1 MHIPDGLI
9 APQVYLTAYAA
20 AVPAWAWA
28 VRKVARDFDESLI
41 PRLAVLTALAFVLT
55 SVMIPLPGGTSAH
68 VIGVGLLA
76 LAFGIWPAF
85 LAYSLVLV
93 LQSLLLGAGGIT
105 VLAIN
110 ALAMGL
116 AGAAVTV
123 GVHRLLVGWRRPVA
137 VMVATIVGVWCGV
150 VAAAVLVALVLGV
163 QPLMGS
169 DASGQP
175 LFFPFGPA
183 VTLPVIVIP
192 HLIVGAGEA
201 VLTWMV
207 LSVAER
213 RKAPA

>member
-9 APQVYLTAYAA
+9 APQVYLAAYAA
-20 AVPAWAWA
+20 AAPAWAYA

-55 SVMIPLPGGTSAH
+55 TVMIPLPGGTSGH

-93 LQSLLLGAGGIT
+93 LQSLLFGAGGIT
-105 VLAIN
+105 VLAVN

-116 AGAAVTV
+116 AAAAVTV
-123 GVHRLLVGWRRPVA
+123 GVHRLLVGWGKSVG
-137 VMVATIVGVWCGV
+137 VLVGVWCGV
-150 VAAAVLVALVLGV
+150 VVSAVLVALVLGV
-163 QPLMGS
+163 QPQMGT
-169 DASGQP
+169 DATGQP

-192 HLIVGAGEA
+192 HLIIGAGEA

-207 LSVAER
+207 LSVSER
-213 RKAPA
+213 RKVPA

>member
-9 APQVYLTAYAA
+9 APQAYLAAYAA
-20 AVPAWAWA
+20 AAPAWAYA

-55 SVMIPLPGGTSAH
+55 TVMIPLPGGTSGH

-93 LQSLLLGAGGIT
+93 LQSLLFGAGGIT
-105 VLAIN
+105 VLAVN

-123 GVHRLLVGWRRPVA
+123 GVHRLLVGWRKPVA
-137 VMVATIVGVWCGV
+137 VMVGVWCGV
-150 VAAAVLVALVLGV
+150 VVSAVLVALVLGV
-163 QPLMGS
+163 QPQMGT
-169 DASGQP
+169 DATGQP

-192 HLIVGAGEA
+192 HLIIGAGEA

-207 LSVAER
+207 LSVTDR
-213 RKAPA
+213 RRVPA

>member
-9 APQVYLTAYAA
+9 APQVYLTAFAA
-20 AVPAWAWA
+20 AAPAWAYA

-55 SVMIPLPGGTSAH
+55 TVMIPLPGGTSGH

-93 LQSLLLGAGGIT
+93 LQSLLFGAGGIT
-105 VLAIN
+105 VLAVN

-116 AGAAVTV
+116 TGAAVTV
-123 GVHRLLVGWRRPVA
+123 GMHRLLAGWGKPVA
-137 VMVATIVGVWCGV
+137 VMVGVWCGV
-150 VAAAVLVALVLGV
+150 VVSAVLVALVLGV
-163 QPLMGS
+163 QPQMGT
-169 DASGQP
+169 DATGQP

-192 HLIVGAGEA
+192 HLIIGAGEA

-207 LSVAER
+207 LSVTDR
-213 RKAPA
+213 RRVPA

>member
-9 APQVYLTAYAA
+9 APQVYLAAYAA
-20 AVPAWAWA
+20 AAPAWAYA

-55 SVMIPLPGGTSAH
+55 TVMIPLPGGTSGH
-68 VIGVGLLA
+68 IIGVGLLA

-93 LQSLLLGAGGIT
+93 LQSLLFGAGGIT

-137 VMVATIVGVWCGV
+137 VIAGVWSGV
-150 VAAAVLVALVLGV
+150 VVAAVLVALVLGI
-163 QPLMGS
+163 QPHMGT
-169 DASGQP
+169 DAGGQP

-192 HLIVGAGEA
+192 HLVIGAGEA

-207 LSVAER
+207 LSVTER
-213 RKAPA
+213 RKVPA

>member
-9 APQVYLTAYAA
+9 APQVYLAAYAA
-20 AVPAWAWA
+20 AAPAWAWA
-28 VRKVARDFDESLI
+28 VRKVARDFDETLI

-55 SVMIPLPGGTSAH
+55 TVMIPLPGGTSGH

-93 LQSLLLGAGGIT
+93 LQSLLFGAGGIT
-105 VLAIN
+105 VLAVN

-116 AGAAVTV
+116 AAAAVTV
-123 GVHRLLVGWRRPVA
+123 GVHRLLVGWGKSVG
-137 VMVATIVGVWCGV
+137 VLVGVWCGV
-150 VAAAVLVALVLGV
+150 VVSAVLVALVLGV
-163 QPLMGS
+163 QPQMGT
-169 DASGQP
+169 DATGQP

-192 HLIVGAGEA
+192 HLIIGAGEA

-207 LSVAER
+207 LSVSER
-213 RKAPA
+213 RKVPA

>member
-9 APQVYLTAYAA
+9 APQVYLAAYAA
-20 AVPAWAWA
+20 AAPAWAYA

-55 SVMIPLPGGTSAH
+55 TVMIPLPGGTSGH

-93 LQSLLLGAGGIT
+93 LQSLLFGAGGIT
-105 VLAIN
+105 VLAVN

-116 AGAAVTV
+116 AAAAVTV
-123 GVHRLLVGWRRPVA
+123 GVHRLLVGWGKSVG
-137 VMVATIVGVWCGV
+137 VLVGVWCGV
-150 VAAAVLVALVLGV
+150 VVSAVLVALVLGV
-163 QPLMGS
+163 QPQMGT
-169 DASGQP
+169 DATGQP

-192 HLIVGAGEA
+192 HLIIGAGEA
-201 VLTWMV
+201 LLTWMV
-207 LSVAER
+207 LSVTGR
-213 RKAPA
+213 RRVPA

>member
-9 APQVYLTAYAA
+9 APQVYLAAYAVA
-20 AVPAWAWA
+20 APAWAFA
-28 VRKVARDFDESLI
+28 VRKVAREFDDALI

-55 SVMIPLPGGTSAH
+55 TVMVPLPGGTSGH
-68 VIGVGLLA
+68 FVGVGLLA

-116 AGAAVTV
+116 TGAAVTV
-123 GVHRLLVGWRRPVA
+123 GVYSLLAKVQRPAAA
-137 VMVATIVGVWCGV
+137 VFGVWLGVV
-150 VAAAVLVALVLGV
+150 VAAALVALILGI

-169 DASGQP
+169 DADGQP
-175 LFFPFGPA
+175 LFFPFGLA
-183 VTLPVIVIP
+183 VTLPVVVGP
-192 HLIVGAGEA
+192 HLIIGLGEGL
-201 VLTWMV
+201 LTWMV
-207 LSVAER
+207 LSVVER
-213 RKAPA
+213 RRVSA

>member
-9 APQVYLTAYAA
+9 APQVYLAAYAVA
-20 AVPAWAWA
+20 APVWTYA

-41 PRLAVLTALAFVLT
+41 PRLAVLTALAVVLT
-55 SVMIPLPGGTSAH
+55 SIMIPLPGGTSGH

-76 LAFGIWPAF
+76 LAFGILPAF

-93 LQSLLLGAGGIT
+93 LQSLLFGAGGIT
-105 VLAIN
+105 VLAVN

-137 VMVATIVGVWCGV
+137 SMVATIAGVWCGV
-150 VAAAVLVALVLGV
+150 VVASVLVALVLGI
-163 QPLMGS
+163 QPLMGT

-192 HLIVGAGEA
+192 HLIIGAGEA

-207 LSVAER
+207 LSVTER
-213 RKAPA
+213 RRLPA

>member
-9 APQVYLTAYAA
+9 APQVYLAAYAVA
-20 AVPAWAWA
+20 APAWAYA
-28 VRKVARDFDESLI
+28 VRKVAREFDDSLI

-55 SVMIPLPGGTSAH
+55 TVMVPLPGGTSGH
-68 VIGVGLLA
+68 LVGVGLLA

-116 AGAAVTV
+116 TGAAVTV
-123 GVHRLLVGWRRPVA
+123 GVFHLLARVHRPAAA
-137 VMVATIVGVWCGV
+137 VFGVWLGVV
-150 VAAAVLVALVLGV
+150 VAATLVALVLGI

-169 DASGQP
+169 DAGGQP

-183 VTLPVIVIP
+183 VTLPVVVGP
-192 HLIVGAGEA
+192 HLIIGLGEGL
-201 VLTWMV
+201 LTWMV
-207 LSVAER
+207 LSVVER
-213 RKAPA
+213 RRVPA

>member
-9 APQVYLTAYAA
+9 APQVYLAAYAA
-20 AVPAWAWA
+20 AAPAWAYA
-28 VRKVARDFDESLI
+28 VRKVARDFDETLI

-55 SVMIPLPGGTSAH
+55 TVMIPLPGGTSGH
-68 VIGVGLLA
+68 IIGVGLLA

-93 LQSLLLGAGGIT
+93 LQSLLFGAGGIT

-137 VMVATIVGVWCGV
+137 VIAGVWSGV
-150 VAAAVLVALVLGV
+150 VVAAVLVALVLGI
-163 QPLMGS
+163 QPHMGT
-169 DASGQP
+169 DAGGQP

-192 HLIVGAGEA
+192 HLVIGAGEA

-207 LSVAER
+207 LSVTER
-213 RKAPA
+213 RKEAA

>member
-9 APQVYLTAYAA
+9 APQVYLAAYAVA
-20 AVPAWAWA
+20 APAWAYA
-28 VRKVARDFDESLI
+28 VRKVARDFDETLI

-55 SVMIPLPGGTSAH
+55 TVMIPLPGGTSGH
-68 VIGVGLLA
+68 IIGVGLLA

-93 LQSLLLGAGGIT
+93 LQSLLFGAGGIT

-137 VMVATIVGVWCGV
+137 VIAGVWSGV
-150 VAAAVLVALVLGV
+150 VVAAVLVALVLGI
-163 QPLMGS
+163 QPHMGT
-169 DASGQP
+169 DAGGQP

-192 HLIVGAGEA
+192 HLVIGAGEA

-207 LSVAER
+207 LSVTER
-213 RKAPA
+213 RKVAA